1 LKISQSV
8 YLIGSGSLGCSIT
21 HENDCNVYAID
32 GGGEFALVDSG
43 CGVGTE
49 HLIENLK
56 SDGVPLDGVRWL
68 LLTHGH
74 LDHSGGAR
82 SLRDQLHLQVAASA
96 QTASALEA
104 GDEEAIS
111 LGAAKR
117 AGIYPSGAVFQAC
130 PVDRT
135 LREGDRLTLGVCT
148 IDVLETPGH
157 SRDMISFLVRRANRQ
172 DLFCGDTIFHGG
184 RILLQDVSDCDIP
197 AYSRTLRGLGSLAV
211 DGLYPGHLTWSE
223 QRGQRHIEK
232 ANEYLDRL
240 LLPPNLI

>member
-1 LKISQSV
+1 M
-8 YLIGSGSLGCSIT
+8 T
-21 HENDCNVYAID
+21 HDNDCNVYAID
-32 GGGEFALVDSG
+32 GGGEFALIDSG
-43 CGVGTE
+43 CGVETE

-56 SDGVPLDGVRWL
+56 SDGIPLDCVRWL

-82 SLRDQLHLQVAASA
+82 GLRDHLQLQVAASA
-96 QTASALEA
+96 QTAAALQA

-117 AGIYPSGAVFQAC
+117 AGIYSSNVVFQAC
-130 PVDRT
+130 PVDRI
-135 LREGDRLTLGVCT
+135 LCEGDQLALGDCMM
-148 IDVLETPGH
+148 DVLETPGH
-157 SRDMISFLVRRANRQ
+157 SRDMISFVMRRANRL

-184 RILLQDVSDCDIP
+184 RILLQDVADCDVA
-197 AYSRTLRGLGSLAV
+197 AYSRTLRRLGSLAV

-223 QRGQRHIEK
+223 QRGRRHIEK

-240 LLPPNLI
+240 LLPPNIV

>member
-1 LKISQSV
+1 LKISPRV
-8 YLIGSGSLGCSIT
+8 YLIGSGFLGCSMT

-32 GGGEFALVDSG
+32 GGGEFALIDSG
-43 CGVGTE
+43 GGVETE

-56 SDGVPLDGVRWL
+56 ADGIPLDRVRWL

-82 SLRDQLHLQVAASA
+82 LLRDQLHLQVAASA

-104 GDEEAIS
+104 ADEEAIS

-117 AGIYPSGAVFQAC
+117 AGIYPPNAVFQAC

-135 LREGDRLTLGVCT
+135 LCEGDQLTLGECT
-148 IDVLETPGH
+148 IAVLETPGH
-157 SRDMISFLVRRANRQ
+157 SRDMINFLMRHSSRQ

-184 RILLQDVSDCDIP
+184 RIMLQGTSDCDIP
-197 AYSRTLRGLGSLAV
+197 AYSRTLRRLGSLAV
-211 DGLYPGHLTWSE
+211 DGLYPGHLSWSE
-223 QRGQRHIEK
+223 QQGQRHIAK

-240 LLPPNLI
+240 LLPPNII